1 MWQPHG
7 VYLFS
12 PAEPLRSVSL
22 SSENAVLTDT
32 VSSFSKRIMRIYS
45 IKVETVSFFR
55 EHSYLL
61 CFDGDIFCAPL
72 NISALARA
80 ASVDHLQLG
89 RSFCIILPQYA
100 RG

>member
-12 PAEPLRSVSL
+12 PAEPLRFVSL
-22 SSENAVLTDT
+22 SPEDAVLTDT

-55 EHSYLL
+55 EHSYLR
-61 CFDGDIFCAPL
+61 CFDGDIFCVPIIYQHSL
-72 NISALARA
+72 GQPQSAIY
-80 ASVDHLQLG
+80 S
-89 RSFCIILPQYA
+89 SYA
-100 RG
+100 LFV